1 MPVVLIKNV
10 FKSMLRMKIINI
22 TLIIT
27 FVFGIVTT
35 VYMYNYINSSFV
47 TKLFDI
53 PASFEDIIFFHY
65 LPVSNQKNLI
75 VTIDN
80 NDLAQYRQRYQS
92 QATLAPLITSYGSTL
107 KTDLDKVNFTLFAI
121 DHYFI
126 EIFKGIPIKN
136 GQFFSPEDLINAG
149 NKIVISEG
157 LSQKLFNNVDP
168 TGKRL
173 LIGEEEFIIS
183 GVVEEGQYNYISG
196 APDSIYAIESLEQ
209 YGKIKNFKA
218 EQLGY
223 SIILC
228 KTDASDL
235 DSFADGFYGFL
246 EEDLSNGGIL
256 VSHRYSTLAE
266 EIRSNTA
273 SVRMGNYV
281 LRFVSFFGVLIAV
294 INLLLVSSAGCV
306 LQRKNHA
313 IKSSIGIRKKHVYM
327 ESMLA
332 YLIISSVGGILGIL
346 VCEFGEVILKPLD
359 ESTFAFIRT
368 PDVLVILGSSILMG
382 LLLAL
387 YNSHSL
393 CKVKIHEAIY
403 DEN

>member
-1 MPVVLIKNV
+1 MTVVLIKNV

-47 TKLFDI
+47 TKLFDV
-53 PASFEDIIFFHY
+53 PVSFEDIVFFHY

-107 KTDLDKVNFTLFAI
+107 RPDMEKVNFTLFAI

-126 EIFKGIPIKN
+126 EIFKEIPMKN
-136 GQFFSPEDLINAG
+136 GQFFSQEELINSG

-157 LSQKLFNNVDP
+157 LSQKLFHNVDP
-168 TGKRL
+168 AGKQL

-196 APDSIYAIESLEQ
+196 APDSIYAIVSLEQ
-209 YGKIKNFKA
+209 YGNIKNIKA
-218 EQLGY
+218 QQLGY
-223 SIILC
+223 SIIMC

-235 DSFADGFYGFL
+235 DSFADGFYRFL

-266 EIRSNTA
+266 EIRNNTA

-313 IKSSIGIRKKHVYM
+313 IKSSIGILKKHVYM

-332 YLIISSVGGILGIL
+332 YLIISSTGGILGIFA
-346 VCEFGEVILKPLD
+346 CQFGEVILKLLD

-368 PDVLVILGSSILMG
+368 PNVLVILGSSILMG
-382 LLLAL
+382 LFLAL
-387 YNSHSL
+387 YNAHSL
-393 CKVKIHEAIY
+393 SKVKIHEAIY